1 MLVEEVEVED
11 AVDHAAGLY
20 DEEEEHDEEDPHHL
34 QAKGHGLVVMAWS
47 GLRVMCEMLVQFN
60 VSSII
65 HLLKQ
70 PFTESQKLVRFI

>member
-20 DEEEEHDEEDPHHL
+20 DKEKEHDEEDPHHL
-34 QAKGHGLVVMAWS
+34 QTKGHGSVVMAWF
-47 GLRVMCEMLVQFN
+47 GLRVMCEMN